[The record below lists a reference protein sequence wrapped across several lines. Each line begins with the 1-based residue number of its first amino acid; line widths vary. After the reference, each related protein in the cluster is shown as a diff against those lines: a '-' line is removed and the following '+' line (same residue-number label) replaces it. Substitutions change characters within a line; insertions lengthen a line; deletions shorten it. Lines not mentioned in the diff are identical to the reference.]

1 MDTFL
6 YIYIYI
12 RFVQWYCFSKAFS
25 NRNEQHL
32 TITLVVLFN
41 IIVENDK
48 VGGYPHCYPH
58 PPNPHLHTTT
68 LLLHPHLCSRS
79 LISMYDKHNL

>member
-1 MDTFL
+1 MYVLFNG
-6 YIYIYI
+6 IAS
-12 RFVQWYCFSKAFS
+12 VSKAFS

-48 VGGYPHCYPH
+48 VGGYLHCYPH

-79 LISMYDKHNL
+79 LISMYDKHSL